1 MKALLYKDFLTVK
14 RGLLLVTFLVAII
27 GAYSFIEKKLL
38 VFPMVFVL
46 LPMILIGMLFG
57 NDRLNKMDAYLVPTP
72 ISRKIVVFSRYAFV
86 WIIAGIGALVSIVL
100 AFFAPEQM
108 LSLPWHLIVSALLFL
123 ITVITAIQLPLMYR
137 FDEDKARI
145 VFVILYFLLFAFF
158 SWAGPKIRPFALS
171 ERLHSIPIEW
181 ISGGLFLATLLCNAL
196 SFGISYRIY
205 TRREF

>member
-1 MKALLYKDFLTVK
+1 MKALLYKDFLTVR
-14 RGLLLVTFLVAII
+14 RGLFLVTLLVALI
-27 GAYSFIEKKLL
+27 GGYSFIEKKLL

-57 NDRLNKMDAYLVPTP
+57 NDRLNKMDAYLIPTP
-72 ISRKIVVFSRYAFV
+72 ISRKVVVLSRFVFV
-86 WIIAGIGALVSIVL
+86 WIIAGIGAVVSILLTV
-100 AFFAPEQM
+100 FAPEQM
-108 LSLPWHLIVSALLFL
+108 FSLPWHLIVSVLLLL

-158 SWAGPKIRPFALS
+158 SWMGPKISTFALS
-171 ERLHSIPIEW
+171 ECLHAVPTVW
-181 ISGGLFLATLLCNAL
+181 ISLVLFVLTLLCNAL

-205 TRREF
+205 AHREF

>member
-14 RGLLLVTFLVAII
+14 RGLFLVTLLVALI
-27 GAYSFIEKKLL
+27 GGYSFMEKKLL

-57 NDRLNKMDAYLVPTP
+57 NDRLNKMDAYLIPTP
-72 ISRKIVVFSRYAFV
+72 ISRKVVVLSRFAFV
-86 WIIAGIGALVSIVL
+86 WIIAGIGIMVSIL
-100 AFFAPEQM
+100 LTALAPEQM
-108 LSLPWHLIVSALLFL
+108 FSLPWHLLVSVLLLL

-158 SWAGPKIRPFALS
+158 SWVGPKIRPFALS
-171 ERLHSIPIEW
+171 ERLHAVPTVW
-181 ISGGLFLATLLCNAL
+181 ISLGLFVLTLVCNAL

-205 TRREF
+205 ARREF

>member
-14 RGLLLVTFLVAII
+14 RGLFLVTLLVALI
-27 GAYSFIEKKLL
+27 GGYSFMEKKLL

-57 NDRLNKMDAYLVPTP
+57 NDRLNKMDAYLIPTP
-72 ISRKIVVFSRYAFV
+72 ISRKVVVLSRFAFV
-86 WIIAGIGALVSIVL
+86 WIIAGIGIMVSIL
-100 AFFAPEQM
+100 LTALAPEQM

-158 SWAGPKIRPFALS
+158 SWAGPKIEPFALS
-171 ERLHSIPIEW
+171 ERLASVPITW
-181 ISGGLFLATLLCNAL
+181 ISLGLFLLTLLCNAL
-196 SFGISYRIY
+196 SFGLSYQIY
-205 TRREF
+205 DHQEF

>member
-1 MKALLYKDFLTVK
+1 MKALLYKDFLTIK
-14 RGLLLVTFLVAII
+14 RGLLLVSFLVAII

-57 NDRLNKMDAYLVPTP
+57 NDRLNKMDAYLIPTP
-72 ISRKIVVFSRYAFV
+72 ISRKLVVLSRFAFV

-158 SWAGPKIRPFALS
+158 SWAGPKIEPFALS
-171 ERLHSIPIEW
+171 ERLASVPITW
-181 ISGGLFLATLLCNAL
+181 ISLGLFLLTLLCNAL
-196 SFGISYRIY
+196 SFGLSYQIY
-205 TRREF
+205 DHQEF